1 MAKQAAAVERTAKPV
16 KKRKQRT
23 RASLLTKVLVLV
35 LLAAMGWQLYNLR
48 NQVADAQAQKEDLAA
63 QVETQ
68 QQANDALSADIAA
81 GNSQEKME
89 EIARDDLG
97 MVSPGER
104 VFYDVSN

>member
-1 MAKQAAAVERTAKPV
+1 MAKQAAAVERTAKPA

-35 LLAAMGWQLYNLR
+35 LLAAMGWQLYHLQ
-48 NQVADAQAQKEDLAA
+48 NQVADAQAQKEELAA
-63 QVETQ
+63 QVEAQ

-89 EIARDDLG
+89 EIARDELG